1 MPTSLADRLKL
12 LVDWFPVALLLQ
24 RIAAS
29 EPGRSQAAAVMEL
42 VRFLASKTEIEMD
55 DRLADMTTKLL
66 ATKEGGE
73 LLDYV
78 VTLVNRP
85 RGV

>member
-1 MPTSLADRLKL
+1 MPTLADRLKL

-24 RIAAS
+24 RIAGSA
-29 EPGRSQAAAVMEL
+29 PGRSQVAAVMEL
-42 VRFLASKTEIEMD
+42 VRFLASKTEIEVD
-55 DRLADMTTKLL
+55 DRLAELTGKMLETR
-66 ATKEGGE
+66 EGGE

-85 RGV
+85 SGV